1 MRTWLMVMVLLAGLA
16 ACDGDDCDAG
26 STRCSAETVEL
37 CVAGRW
43 RSIANCLDVT
53 ASDEPAWSCC
63 PVSGGPDA
71 GAVHACLPTSECMEV
86 AQ

>member
-1 MRTWLMVMVLLAGLA
+1 MRSWFVMMALCMTAG
-16 ACDGDDCDAG
+16 ACDDDDCDSG

-37 CVAGRW
+37 CVDNRW
-43 RSIANCLDVT
+43 QSIANCLDVT
-53 ASDEPAWSCC
+53 ASDEPVWGCC

-71 GAVHACLPTSECMEV
+71 GAVHACLPATECAEV